1 MKHLVLTLLLAAA
14 APAFAQDPC
23 AQKNSAACVK
33 ATQDRCRAAANADLE
48 KVRALPAK
56 DSASIEIRDTLTR
69 KVENLIN
76 ESRSGRVD
84 VTCPNAATE
93 QTTKISALIPGLASW

>member
-1 MKHLVLTLLLAAA
+1 MMKHLAVALLLAVT

-23 AQKNSAACVK
+23 AQKNSAACIK

-56 DSASIEIRDTLTR
+56 DSASTEIRDTLTR
-69 KVENLIN
+69 KVDNLIN
-76 ESRSGRVD
+76 ESRAGRLDECLIANKV
-84 VTCPNAATE
+84 
-93 QTTKISALIPGLASW
+93 SALLPK